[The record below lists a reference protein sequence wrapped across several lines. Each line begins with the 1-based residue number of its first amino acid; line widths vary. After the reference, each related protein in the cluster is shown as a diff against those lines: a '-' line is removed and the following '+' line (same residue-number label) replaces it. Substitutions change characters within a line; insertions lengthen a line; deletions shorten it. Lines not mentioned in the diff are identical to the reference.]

1 MGHQSFVLPF
11 KTEAELERIKQVIV
25 MHNDLGG
32 QSPAGEVLDGF
43 CVAKHR
49 SENEFAILCHH
60 GGGRRSTFAFFA
72 ERGVLAKDYGDEQDS
87 YPAIF
92 PAFSLATITFRAF
105 RNSEID
111 PTALGPTCPH
121 LKKLWGR

>member
-1 MGHQSFVLPF
+1 MGRQSFVLPF
-11 KTEAELERIKQVIV
+11 KTEAELERIKQVIA
-25 MHNDLGG
+25 MHNDLDGE
-32 QSPAGEVLDGF
+32 SAGEELGGF

-49 SENEFAILCHH
+49 SKNEFAILCDH

-72 ERGVLAKDYGDEQDS
+72 ERGVLAEDYERDS
-87 YPAIF
+87 YPAIL

-111 PTALGPTCPH
+111 PAALEPTCPH
-121 LKKLWGR
+121 MKKLWRRRAP